1 MAIDR
6 RTQDIALGTIEG
18 LLAFG
23 FGSGLVP
30 KAPGTAGSLVALA
43 LALLLVQAPQVAA
56 IAFIVA
62 AFLAGIWLCERVGR
76 KLGEHDHSGIVWDEF
91 VGMWLVLVCIPFH
104 WAWWLAGFALFR
116 LFDIVK
122 PWPIGWLDRRV
133 RGGLG
138 VMLDDV
144 LAAGYAL
151 AVLGVVAYVISV

>member
-1 MAIDR
+1 MALDR

-23 FGSGLVP
+23 FGSGLAP
-30 KAPGTAGSLVALA
+30 KAPGTAGSVVAL
-43 LALLLVQAPQVAA
+43 LPALLLVQVPLINAL
-56 IAFIVA
+56 IFIGV
-62 AFLAGIWLCERVGR
+62 AFLAGIWLCGRVGR
-76 KLGEHDHSGIVWDEF
+76 RLGEHDHSGIVWDEF

-104 WAWWLAGFALFR
+104 WGWWLAGFALFR

-133 RGGLG
+133 NGGLG
-138 VMLDDV
+138 VMLDDL

-151 AVLGVVAYVISV
+151 AVLGVVAYVIGV